1 MSSKQTRV
9 VYATREAE
17 SLEEHFQT
25 CVPSTRGFLE
35 PIQRLLEFANMLR
48 EAEINIARWLRHVD
62 SFIKHAMKKSIANF
76 QLIDKP
82 IVAHGE

>member
-17 SLEEHFQT
+17 SLEERFQT
-25 CVPSTRGFLE
+25 CVLSTGGLLE
-35 PIQRLLEFANMLR
+35 PIQTLLEFTNMLR
-48 EAEINIARWLRHVD
+48 KAGINIAWWLGHVD
-62 SFIKHAMKKSIANF
+62 SFIKHAMKKSIGNI
-76 QLIDKP
+76 QLIDEP

>member
-9 VYATREAE
+9 MYTTREAE
-17 SLEEHFQT
+17 SLEERFQT
-25 CVPSTRGFLE
+25 CVPSTGGMLD

-48 EAEINIARWLRHVD
+48 GAGINIARCLRHVD
-62 SFIKHAMKKSIANF
+62 SFIKHAMKKSIGNI
-76 QLIDKP
+76 QLIDEP